1 MFSRM
6 RRLALVCCLLAAACG
21 GPQLAEPA
29 APALKLAVPV
39 TLEAR
44 RPHEGDA
51 RTVHVRVWADA
62 AVRATPRWK
71 EEVTDQLDYAT
82 QFLTPLLGVRLQVD
96 AIKDWDRPGDPHAAL
111 AALAAADP
119 GKETTWVI
127 GYVASADAVST
138 AMSELGDAQPLGHH
152 LVVRMWAD
160 KPETD
165 ALAAKLPDTR
175 DAQRGEFLASH
186 RRHKQTVVL
195 LHELATTLG
204 AIAETD
210 PTWIGHLTYGIKQS
224 SFSDRNRELM
234 QLALDMRLT
243 EAAPDQIAHALL
255 EGIDKAEWGG
265 WVGAQHD
272 EVVATLRT
280 IADSAK
286 AGKTA
291 AEIPTAAYEPFD
303 RVRQLRAKDPKQA
316 LAELENLLIAYPG
329 NAAMHQLKCD
339 LMLDRPGVKDPA
351 TRAACSR
358 VSELAQ
364 GDPLVH
370 LALGEALFKVAD
382 AAAARAELVVA
393 AKKISNLDKGVPE
406 AWRRLLEL
414 YSGAGYLTWSDEVI
428 AQGKLAGD
436 PAVAVIAETR
446 ARNGLPRGAASV
458 KPEDEPAFVA
468 AVKAARALVENKQL
482 GPAARALATAEKKW
496 PHAPGLLAERCELAL
511 YTNELGA
518 ATAACD
524 EAVKLDPDASWALY
538 LGGVVALKDT
548 SEGGTRAGIA
558 KLKRAIAADP
568 GLGPAWR
575 TLAKAYERAK
585 DPAALADLGAAYAAK
600 FNSPL
605 PH

>member
-1 MFSRM
+1 M
-6 RRLALVCCLLAAACG
+6 RCLALVCGLGSALALACG

-29 APALKLAVPV
+29 TPALKLAVPV
-39 TLEAR
+39 TLETH
-44 RPHEGDA
+44 RPHEGEA

-71 EEVTDQLDYAT
+71 EEITDQLDYAT
-82 QFLTPLLGVRLQVD
+82 QFLTPFVGVRLQVD
-96 AIKDWDRPGDPHAAL
+96 AIKDWDRQGDPHAAL
-111 AALAAADP
+111 TALVAADP
-119 GKETTWVI
+119 GKDAMWVI
-127 GYVASADAVST
+127 GYVAPAETVSSAL
-138 AMSELGDAQPLGHH
+138 SELGDAQPLGHH
-152 LVVRMWAD
+152 VVVRLWAD

-165 ALAAKLPDTR
+165 ALAAKLPDTK

-186 RRHKQTVVL
+186 RRHKQTVIL

-224 SFSDRNRELM
+224 TFSDRNRELM

-243 EAAPDQIAHALL
+243 EAPPDQIAHALL
-255 EGIDKAEWGG
+255 EGIDKTEWGG

-291 AEIPTAAYEPFD
+291 ADVPTTAYDQFD
-303 RVRQLRAKDPKQA
+303 RIRQLRAKDPKQA
-316 LAELENLLIAYPG
+316 LAELDNLLIAYPG
-329 NAAMHQLKCD
+329 NAAMHQLRCE
-339 LMLDRPGVKDPA
+339 LMIERPGVKDPA
-351 TRAACSR
+351 TRTACAR

-370 LALGEALFKVAD
+370 LAVGEALLKAGD
-382 AAAARAELVVA
+382 PAAARAELVVA
-393 AKKISNLDKGVPE
+393 ARKIGNLEKGVPE
-406 AWRRLLEL
+406 AWRRLLGL
-414 YSGAGYLTWSDEVI
+414 YTGAGYLTWTEEVI
-428 AQGKLAGD
+428 AQGKLDGD
-436 PAVAVIAETR
+436 PAAAASAESR
-446 ARNGLPRGAASV
+446 ARNGLPRGTPAV
-458 KPEDEPAFVA
+458 KPEDEPAFLA
-468 AVKAARALVENKQL
+468 AVKGARGLIENKQMGL
-482 GPAARALATAEKKW
+482 AARALAVAEKRW

-511 YTNELGA
+511 YGNQVGA

-524 EAVKLDPDASWALY
+524 EAIKLQPDASWALY

-548 SEGGTRAGIA
+548 SADGTRAGIG
-558 KLKRAIAADP
+558 KLKRAIVADP

-575 TLAKAYERAK
+575 TLAKAYERAQDK
-585 DPAALADLGAAYAAK
+585 AALAELAAAYAAK
-600 FNSPL
+600 FNAPL
-605 PH
+605 PR